1 MRRGGKSLVSIIACA
16 AALTIS
22 LGGCGSP
29 NQAPNTNEEKI
40 EKTIEESTEESVEE
54 STEGSAEENTEE
66 ATEENT
72 EVSEDAQED
81 VGAEENSEEAE
92 TEDIPALHDSV
103 EKKMGCRIGCAITG
117 QEPWDIPLWNIVTTH
132 FNAVTLGNELKPD
145 SLFGYS
151 NGKCPGTQEVEL
163 NGETIT
169 VPVID
174 FKNPEKILNKILKW
188 NELNPDREIKV
199 RGHVLLWH
207 SQTPEWFFHE
217 NYDKNEPYVTPEVMD
232 KRQEW
237 YIREVLTHF
246 VGEDS
251 EYKDLFYGWDVV
263 NEAISDATGTY
274 RTDTENPNEDLLQDT
289 HGNNSSWWHVYQ
301 SEDFIINAFKYANKY
316 APADLELYY
325 NDYNECVAKKR
336 AGIIKLLEAIKAK
349 EGAPGEGTRI
359 DAMGMQG
366 HYSVDSSPTDVETS
380 AKAYG
385 EVVGNVQI
393 TEWDLS
399 ASDGYDGSAEAMETE
414 YEKQRKTYNLM
425 YYGLQSAQNSGKVKI
440 TGITFWGTVDKYS
453 WLNFRSNVGGGSS
466 KDQKQCPLLF
476 DGKYEPKPCFWVF
489 ADTN

>member
-1 MRRGGKSLVSIIACA
+1 MRRRGKSLVSIVVCA

-29 NQAPNTNEEKI
+29 NQTTNTNEETI
-40 EKTIEESTEESVEE
+40 EETIEESTDNSTEE
-54 STEGSAEENTEE
+54 STEAGTEEKTEESAEENTEV
-66 ATEENT
+66 T
-72 EVSEDAQED
+72 EDAP
-81 VGAEENSEEAE
+81 EEADEEESSEEAE
-92 TEDIPALHDSV
+92 EESIPALRDCV
-103 EKKMGCRIGCAITG
+103 EQKMGCRIGCAITG
-117 QEPWDIPLWNIVTTH
+117 DEPWDIPLWNLVTTH

-151 NGKCPGTQEVEL
+151 VSTCPGTEETEL
-163 NGETIT
+163 NGETMT
-169 VPVID
+169 VPVLD
-174 FKNPEKILNKILKW
+174 YSRPEKILNKILKW
-188 NELNPDREIKV
+188 NEVNPDRKIEV

-217 NYDKNEPYVTPEVMD
+217 DYDKTKPYVTPEEMT
-232 KRQEW
+232 KREEW

-246 VGEDS
+246 TGEES
-251 EYKDLFYGWDVV
+251 PYKDLFYGWDVV
-263 NEAISDATGTY
+263 NEAISDATGSY
-274 RTDTENPNEDLLQDT
+274 RTDAENPNEDLSEDR

-301 SEDFIINAFKYANKY
+301 SEEFIINAFRFANKY

-336 AGIIKLLEAIKAK
+336 TGIIKLLEAVKAE

-366 HYSVDSSPTDVETS
+366 HYSVDSSPNDVEIS

-385 EVVGNVQI
+385 EVIGNVQI

-399 ASDGYDGSAEAMETE
+399 ATDGYDGSEEAMESE

-425 YYGLQSAQNSGKVKI
+425 YYGLQSAQNSGKVNI

-453 WLNFRSNVGGGSS
+453 WLNFRSNVGGGST
-466 KDQKQCPLLF
+466 KNQKQCPLLF
-476 DGKYEPKPCFWVF
+476 DSKYEPKPCFWVF